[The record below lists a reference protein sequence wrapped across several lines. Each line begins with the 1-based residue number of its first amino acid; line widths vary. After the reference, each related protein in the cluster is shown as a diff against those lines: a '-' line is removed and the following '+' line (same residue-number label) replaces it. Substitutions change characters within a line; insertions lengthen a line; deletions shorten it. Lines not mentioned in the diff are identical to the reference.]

1 MGGVRTGEQLQSR
14 PGPAIAGPRAGDRR
28 PSHRRRWAVVA
39 AYLLAGL
46 VLFAAYARLSQTYT
60 LNSDSANILLMGSDL
75 LHGNLLLHSWYMS
88 DVSFYPTE
96 LPQYALLESFLGL
109 RAETGHIAAGMT
121 YTLVLLFAVMLARA
135 GSSGR
140 RRVIRTLIA
149 GGIMLAPQLGLGIF
163 AMDLS
168 VGHIGTAA
176 PLLLIWLLLDRTERS
191 APRWSV
197 PVLIAVLLAWVQVAD
212 PIVYVVGIGPLGI
225 ASALRVIRGWRRAE
239 GSRWRRLTA
248 QWYDLMLGAAA
259 VAAAGLAW
267 IANNLLSA
275 LGGYTVNRLPFY
287 LTPWSD
293 LHYNWPA
300 GWKVLEVFGAN
311 YTGLSGIPLALAF
324 LHMASIALVV
334 YALARVAWRFF
345 AVSLVDEILAIGIV
359 LNIVLYLLTNASD
372 EAAHEVAIIVPF
384 GAALTA
390 RVLVSSGGMVLAR
403 DRFLVR
409 HGGPAG
415 RGAHRFQSVGRVS
428 LAHWAQVTGRA
439 LAAAWVRPT
448 GSVRVSRRVV
458 AHGRVRLVGWFG
470 KPVRVLIGWFSK
482 PGRVLARGWSWLVR
496 WIRVV
501 CRFVAAVCVRVARW
515 LRLPR
520 GVRLARRAGRSRRLR
535 VAGAVAG
542 VLVLIGY
549 AAGLGWEV
557 TKPAVPAA
565 NTSLAT
571 WLADHHLTYG
581 LSGYWTS
588 SVVTLNS
595 GNKVQV
601 RALMQHTM
609 HADLW
614 MSKESWYDPQTH
626 YANFIVLDNASGYFA
641 HWEPLGLIKQYF
653 GTPAKIYHDSPYT
666 ILVWNR
672 NLLLSIPGNPTIP
685 G

>member
-1 MGGVRTGEQLQSR
+1 
-14 PGPAIAGPRAGDRR
+14 
-28 PSHRRRWAVVA
+28 
-39 AYLLAGL
+39 
-46 VLFAAYARLSQTYT
+46 
-60 LNSDSANILLMGSDL
+60 
-75 LHGNLLLHSWYMS
+75 MS

-140 RRVIRTLIA
+140 RRLIRTLIA
-149 GGIMLAPQLGLGIF
+149 AGIMLAPQLGLGIF

-212 PIVYVVGIGPLGI
+212 PIVYVVAIGPLGI
-225 ASALRVIRGWRRAE
+225 ACALRVIRGWRKAD
-239 GSRWRRLTA
+239 GSWWRRLTA

-259 VAAAGLAW
+259 IAAAGLAW
-267 IANNLLSA
+267 IANNVLSA

-311 YTGLSGIPLALAF
+311 YTGLSGIPLVLAF
-324 LHMASIALVV
+324 LHLASVALVV
-334 YALARVAWRFF
+334 CALARVAWRFF
-345 AVSLVDEILAIGIV
+345 GVRLVDDILAVAIV

-384 GAALTA
+384 GAALAA
-390 RVLVSSGGMVLAR
+390 RVLVSGDMVLAR

-409 HGGPAG
+409 RRGPAG
-415 RGAHRFQSVGRVS
+415 HGAHRFSSARRIR
-428 LAHWAQVTGRA
+428 LARWAQVTGRA
-439 LAAAWVRPT
+439 LAAGWVRLT
-448 GSVRVSRRVV
+448 GWVR
-458 AHGRVRLVGWFG
+458 APGRILARGWVRLVSWS
-470 KPVRVLIGWFSK
+470 RV

-496 WIRVV
+496 WVAIPGRIVV
-501 CRFVAAVCVRVARW
+501 AGCVRLAGW
-515 LRLPR
+515 IRLP
-520 GVRLARRAGRSRRLR
+520 GWVRLARRVGHSRGLRL
-535 VAGAVAG
+535 AGAVAG
-542 VLVLIGY
+542 ILVLIGY
-549 AAGLGWEV
+549 AAGLGWQV

-588 SVVTLNS
+588 GVVTLNS
-595 GNKVQV
+595 GDHVQV

-609 HADLW
+609 QADLW

-626 YANFIVLDNASGYFA
+626 YANFIVLDNAPGYFA
-641 HWEPLGLIKQYF
+641 HWEPLGLIKEYF
-653 GTPAKIYHDSPYT
+653 GTPARIYHDSPYT
-666 ILVWNR
+666 IMVWNR
-672 NLLLSIPGNPTIP
+672 NLLASIPGNPTVR